1 MSTDAAII
9 IFSGVALLVGYFIGS
24 IPSGLLLAKLFR
36 LKEIP
41 KNLDG
46 CVSLASLWQS
56 KHWFLALL
64 TIILELI
71 KIVITAFLIINIIY
85 HTPYYKLTR
94 YCVPHSFC
102 VIQSTPI
109 DIFGMRMRSDELI
122 RELTFLGMFIGQ
134 IFPLFTKF
142 KGSTGIWIFCFTL
155 LISLAINPILLAII
169 IAIWGITLLFTS
181 YSCVATLTSLI
192 IFPFIICIYTL
203 IWDSRHS
210 DTLIGFCLTYS
221 LIALLVI
228 LGHRGHITRLL
239 KGQEP
244 KFSFKKKNKE
254 LKA

>member
-9 IFSGVALLVGYFIGS
+9 IFSGVALLVGYLIGS

-56 KHWFLALL
+56 KHWFVAIF
-64 TIILELI
+64 TIILELV
-71 KIVITAFLIINIIY
+71 KIVITAFIAVHIIH
-85 HTPYYKLTR
+85 HTPYYEATR
-94 YCVPHSFC
+94 YRIPCGFC
-102 VIQSTPI
+102 GIESTPI
-109 DIFGMRMRSDELI
+109 DIFGIRNSDELI
-122 RELTFLGMFIGQ
+122 IDLTFLGMFIGQ

-155 LISLAINPILLAII
+155 LICLAINPILLAII
-169 IAIWGITLLFTS
+169 IAIWVITLFFTR

-192 IFPFIICIYTL
+192 IFPFMIYAYAL
-203 IWDSRHS
+203 IWNTRYAD
-210 DTLIGFCLTYS
+210 DLIETCLRYS
-221 LIALLVI
+221 FIALLVI
-228 LGHRGHITRLL
+228 LGHRRHIARLL

-244 KFSFKKKNKE
+244 KFSLCKKD
-254 LKA
+254 